1 MRIKGVIFDL
11 DGTLIDSMWVWDK
24 VDKDFLGARG
34 FEVPSDYQK
43 EIQALGFYE
52 TACYTIDRFCLKEN
66 PEDIIKEW
74 NDMAERTYH
83 EEVQIKPYAKE
94 LLVCLRERGIRLGV
108 ATASYSS
115 LFTECLKRN
124 RVYDLFECFT
134 ETSEVERGK
143 GFPDIYIKA
152 AGKLEC
158 SPEEC
163 LVFED
168 IHKGILGAKAGGF
181 CTVGVFDE
189 KSADSWTEI
198 QQDSDYAIRGF
209 RQLLQD
215 KQLFR
220 EIFGEESNW
229 ICRNL
234 DV

>member
-1 MRIKGVIFDL
+1 MKIKGVIFDL

-24 VDKDFLGARG
+24 VDKDFLGVRG
-34 FEVPSDYQK
+34 FEVPPDYQK

-52 TACYTIDRFCLKEN
+52 TACYTIDRFGLKER

-83 EEVQIKPYAKE
+83 KEVQIKPYARE
-94 LLVCLRERGIRLGV
+94 LLVCLREQGIHLGV
-108 ATASYSS
+108 ATASYAS

-124 RVYDLFECFT
+124 RVYDFFECFT

-152 AGKLEC
+152 AGKLAC
-158 SPEEC
+158 SPQEC
-163 LVFED
+163 LIFED
-168 IHKGILGAKAGGF
+168 IHQGILGAKAGGS
-181 CTVGVFDE
+181 CTVGVFDK
-189 KSADSWTEI
+189 KSADSWAEI

-209 RQLLQD
+209 GQLLQD

-220 EIFGEESNW
+220 EIFGEECRQG
-229 ICRNL
+229 ICKS
-234 DV
+234 